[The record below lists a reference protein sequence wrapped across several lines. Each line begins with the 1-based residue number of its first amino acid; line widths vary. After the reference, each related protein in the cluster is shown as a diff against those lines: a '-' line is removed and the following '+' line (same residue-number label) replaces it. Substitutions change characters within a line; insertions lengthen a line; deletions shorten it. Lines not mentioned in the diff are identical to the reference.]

1 MRITEPMYGKAAT
14 GGHRCHG
21 LGAGSFPA
29 AWLRAVC
36 DRGPGGVM
44 GIRLVCE
51 VLDHYHGPDSRKLWL
66 VAFAEKA
73 NDRTRTGWPT
83 RDVLAHRTGRSAS
96 RVSHIAE
103 ELAAEGVLKRDGGG
117 NRGGPARFILLP
129 LEGPEKGAARAHP
142 KAEVESASEA
152 HPSAPVKG
160 ALWAHPKPKVKG
172 AESARKGA
180 DSISLPA
187 ETGSLPLTIPS
198 EVQPSENL
206 VVANAP
212 TAQTV
217 VANFI
222 DWVREQDGDLTDRT
236 VGHIARQV
244 GDLFRQG
251 KEDRHIRKGL
261 ADWFYSGTHPSTLDS
276 FVTAAMNAT
285 ARDRA
290 AQNGNGRSDS
300 RPPQSTGAERAQA
313 AIDAGRRVQAM
324 IDGRNA
330 S

>member
-1 MRITEPMYGKAAT
+1 MAGISGDRRHELTPGPLAPAWRCAA
-14 GGHRCHG
+14 G
-21 LGAGSFPA
+21 
-29 AWLRAVC
+29 
-36 DRGPGGVM
+36 RGDVM

-117 NRGGPARFILLP
+117 NRSGPARFILLP
-129 LEGPEKGAARAHP
+129 LGTAEKGAPRAHPKPEVEGAAETHPLSPVKSAARAHP
-142 KAEVESASEA
+142 KPE
-152 HPSAPVKG
+152 VKG
-160 ALWAHPKPKVKG
+160 AESARKG